1 MIGCQGPTHSLSP
14 NQDDLDR
21 IAAILN
27 QPTEQLGKITTTEP
41 DRPVV
46 ELSETR
52 IRFGD
57 ALELGE
63 CGLLPLIAERNSSLG
78 RQKQESTRLVYEWKV
93 QAGLNACH
101 SLQEFQW
108 YQEAVQSKT
117 QDVEASVIAL
127 LMQSEEAQRL
137 QSKLSRPFAGLNESS
152 QAYAQRSQP
161 IVRTLSHALTGA
173 SAPSSRDVTEFENAL
188 HHWSQTQHHGTLRQ
202 AITETLA
209 WLTVANRIQS
219 RAIKANRLC
228 PMGTPTSEGQM
239 IKTFVE
245 NYFRNHLQP
254 KWSAVMRSL
263 DGLEHQ
269 WKQLPLTL
277 ITNEALIDG
286 LLELPSG
293 TRHQLRMLLST
304 HIKQWLTILQDCDLA
319 PRAETMNS

>member
-14 NQDDLDR
+14 DQDDLDR

-161 IVRTLSHALTGA
+161 IFRTLNHALTGA
-173 SAPSSRDVTEFENAL
+173 SAPGSLAATEFENAL
-188 HHWSQTQHHGTLRQ
+188 HQWSQTQHHGTLHQ

-209 WLTVANRIQS
+209 WLTVANRIQNQ
-219 RAIKANRLC
+219 AIKANRLC
-228 PMGTPTSEGQM
+228 PMGTPTNKGQM
-239 IKTFVE
+239 IETFLT
-245 NYFRNHLQP
+245 NYFRIHLQP
-254 KWSAVMRSL
+254 KWSAVIRSL

-277 ITNEALIDG
+277 ITNDALIDG

-304 HIKQWLTILQDCDLA
+304 HIKQWQTILQDCDLA